1 MGTILLVEDDLA
13 NRAVIEDI
21 FEFDDIGASLASV
34 ESGEKAMMV
43 VPTLKPILI
52 LMDIRLPGIGGLDV
66 TRALKAEPVTR
77 GIPIWALTA
86 YAMGEDEE
94 KALAAGC
101 DKYITKPIDGNALK
115 QLLREFTSQCSAV
128 ESS

>member
-21 FEFDDIGASLASV
+21 FQFDDIGAGLAAV

-43 VPTLKPILI
+43 VPTLKPMLI
-52 LMDIRLPGIGGLDV
+52 LMDIRLPGMGGLEV
-66 TRALKAEPVTR
+66 TQALKAESATKD
-77 GIPIWALTA
+77 IPIWALTA

-101 DKYITKPIDGNALK
+101 DKYITKPIDSNMLK
-115 QLLREFTSQCSAV
+115 ELLRDFTSQCSAV